1 MVGRQFPKLEAMLR
15 DAAED
20 LLAFTSFPPSG
31 PCCWRCRSSTRSGPR
46 NGRTHEGEA
55 AADAINRTIAVKQR
69 IRKAEAWRL
78 LDWVRQTVST
88 DLQ

>member
-1 MVGRQFPKLEAMLR
+1 VGPG
-15 DAAED
+15 
-20 LLAFTSFPPSG
+20 T
-31 PCCWRCRSSTRSGPR
+31 
-46 NGRTHEGEA
+46 GRTHEGEA

>member
-1 MVGRQFPKLEAMLR
+1 VGPG
-15 DAAED
+15 
-20 LLAFTSFPPSG
+20 T
-31 PCCWRCRSSTRSGPR
+31 
-46 NGRTHEGEA
+46 GRTDEGEA
-55 AADAINRTIAVKQR
+55 AAGAINRTIAVNQR